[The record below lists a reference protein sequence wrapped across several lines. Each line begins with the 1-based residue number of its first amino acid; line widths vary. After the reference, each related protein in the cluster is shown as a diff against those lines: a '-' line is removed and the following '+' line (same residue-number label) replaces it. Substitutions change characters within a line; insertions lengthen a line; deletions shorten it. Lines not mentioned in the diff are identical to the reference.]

1 MSETATSAMHVIKKE
16 DKQSVLRAF
25 IAQDIEARRK
35 VPAAEGATRTYCL
48 VARSPDSPVAR
59 AVAELSDDLAALGIS
74 VYAVFATLGVNGSAV
89 QRQKGNSDLD
99 NVRQVQDQR
108 LLDAHE
114 VLLLDNQSSWIGDCM
129 RRDPTQSDAY
139 ERFSNNCT
147 FTNASALSAFEQ
159 LWNGARPAKSAWL
172 SADRRQAQA
181 IEPDQGLITNPA
193 AMSPLEDAGLRAP
206 ATRH

>member
-35 VPAAEGATRTYCL
+35 VPAVEGATRTYCL
-48 VARSPDSPVAR
+48 IARSPDSPVAR

-74 VYAVFATLGVNGSAV
+74 IYAVFATLGARGSASK
-89 QRQKGNSDLD
+89 RQKEPSDLN

-129 RRDPTQSDAY
+129 RRDPAQSDAY
-139 ERFSNNCT
+139 ERYSSNCT
-147 FTNASALSAFEQ
+147 FTNASALSAFEH
-159 LWNGARPAKSAWL
+159 LWNGARPVKSAWL
-172 SADRRQAQA
+172 STAQGQARTV
-181 IEPDQGLITNPA
+181 ISDQELLATSA
-193 AMSPLEDAGLRAP
+193 AMSPLDDVSLRAP
-206 ATRH
+206 TTRH